1 MMLKVIPDG
10 ETEEELAASRAR
22 AEAEEF
28 ELGPKAEGEHLVAAQ
43 SLLQTIEA

>member
-1 MMLKVIPDG
+1 MIPDG

-22 AEAEEF
+22 AKAEEF

-43 SLLQTIEA
+43 AMLHAIEA

>member
-1 MMLKVIPDG
+1 MIPDG

-28 ELGPKAEGEHLVAAQ
+28 ELGPKAQGEHLVAAQ
-43 SLLQTIEA
+43 SLLHTMEA

>member
-1 MMLKVIPDG
+1 MIPDG

-28 ELGPKAEGEHLVAAQ
+28 ELGPKAEGENLLAAQ
-43 SLLQTIEA
+43 ALLQAIEG